1 MIPENLAIQLANSSE
16 VSAENFFKNIFRR
29 YQRLQRQEERERK
42 LLRKALKSTKK
53 PPLQS
58 KSIDQN
64 DIDDA
69 TMINLQSRNGTHATD
84 AAKLSVPPTVVTI
97 VQSNEQNSYMD
108 DEDMLNDYDE
118 GESSGANRLQMNET
132 SSAYIYDD
140 ND

>member
-1 MIPENLAIQLANSSE
+1 MIPESLAIQLANSSE

-53 PPLQS
+53 PPHQP
-58 KSIDQN
+58 KPIDHN

-69 TMINLQSRNGTHATD
+69 TMTNLQSRNGTRSTGAV
-84 AAKLSVPPTVVTI
+84 KLRVPPTVDTI

-108 DEDMLNDYDE
+108 DEDMMNDYDE